1 VKKSDLLFL
10 FEYNY
15 WANDRILQT
24 AAQAAPEE
32 LQQDVKLS
40 HGSVLRTLV
49 HAMSAEWVW
58 RKRLQD
64 GTSPAGLLDA
74 DNFTTLDLLRDRW
87 AAEEKAMRE
96 FLQGLTDEDLNK
108 KVAYKNLQGTAFSHT
123 LWQLLVHVVNH
134 GTQHRSEA
142 AHFLTQ
148 FGHSP
153 GDIDLSVY
161 IRQNT

>member
-1 VKKSDLLFL
+1 VNKSELLFL
-10 FEYNY
+10 FDYNY
-15 WANDRILQT
+15 WANNRILQT
-24 AAQAAPEE
+24 AADVAPEQLE
-32 LQQDVKLS
+32 QDVNLS

-58 RKRLQD
+58 RKRLQESV
-64 GTSPAGLLDA
+64 SPAGLLDP
-74 DNFTTLDLLRDRW
+74 DNFTTLEVLRDRW
-87 AAEEKAMRE
+87 DAEEKAMRE
-96 FLQGLTDEDLNK
+96 FLNGLTDEAIHQ
-108 KVAYKNLQGTAFSHT
+108 KVSYKNLQGTAFTHT
-123 LWQLLVHVVNH
+123 MWQLLVHVVNH

-161 IRQNT
+161 IRENT